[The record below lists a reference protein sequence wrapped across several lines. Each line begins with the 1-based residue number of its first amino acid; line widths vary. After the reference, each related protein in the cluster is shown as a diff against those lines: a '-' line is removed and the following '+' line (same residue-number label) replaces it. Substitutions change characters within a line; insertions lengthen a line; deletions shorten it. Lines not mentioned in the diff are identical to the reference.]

1 MKILALTV
9 SAGNGH
15 NKAAESIKDYL
26 TTHYDNVE
34 VEIFDTLK
42 YINPVLNKVVVGG
55 YLTSV
60 KNTPAL
66 YGKLYEYAETEDAV
80 SNFSGFVNDILSI
93 KLKKLIARKKPDLV
107 YCTHPFPV
115 EMVSILKKK
124 HKVDIPAIAILT
136 DYAPHSIWFH
146 NHIDG
151 YVIPHDD
158 FIPEVREKGVPKGS
172 IYPLGIP
179 IQNSFLEPINREEV
193 LRELNLD
200 IDKPTL
206 LLMGGGLGIGNI
218 PDIYKEL
225 CFSNLDIQFIICAG
239 NNNKLREQLEQL
251 KSRTLKNT
259 VILGFTS
266 EIHRYMSAS
275 DILVS
280 KPGGLTIAELLVKGL
295 PLIITS
301 TIPGQEEKN
310 ADYLVNNGIAA
321 RVKDHSELIHLIH
334 QLYGS
339 KLRLNHMREMALE
352 KSKSNSTRDI
362 ATLIVETANNYKQ
375 SNKV

>member
-124 HKVDIPAIAILT
+124 HKVDIPA
-136 DYAPHSIWFH
+136 
-146 NHIDG
+146 
-151 YVIPHDD
+151 
-158 FIPEVREKGVPKGS
+158 
-172 IYPLGIP
+172 
-179 IQNSFLEPINREEV
+179 
-193 LRELNLD
+193 
-200 IDKPTL
+200 
-206 LLMGGGLGIGNI
+206 
-218 PDIYKEL
+218 
-225 CFSNLDIQFIICAG
+225 
-239 NNNKLREQLEQL
+239 
-251 KSRTLKNT
+251 
-259 VILGFTS
+259 
-266 EIHRYMSAS
+266 
-275 DILVS
+275 
-280 KPGGLTIAELLVKGL
+280 
-295 PLIITS
+295 
-301 TIPGQEEKN
+301 
-310 ADYLVNNGIAA
+310 
-321 RVKDHSELIHLIH
+321 
-334 QLYGS
+334 
-339 KLRLNHMREMALE
+339 
-352 KSKSNSTRDI
+352 
-362 ATLIVETANNYKQ
+362 
-375 SNKV
+375 